1 MDNQELQQ
9 DAASKYEE
17 LKKAA
22 NRTSNWRERLDAVEQ
37 LGQLDNPQVIDVLK
51 HRLMNDTVYQVQE
64 AAYRELKKL
73 GEDVQLPPRKNGELV
88 KGLTKLLVRI
98 KKSLP
103 ADHTYEQFKE
113 KLQKMRSDVY
123 DMYEGQKGDDFDQ
136 WLESTWDSL
145 SKK

>member
-9 DAASKYEE
+9 EAASKYEE

-37 LGQLDNPQVIDVLK
+37 LGQLDNPKAIDVLK
-51 HRLMNDTVYQVQE
+51 HRLTNDSVYQVQE

-73 GEDVQLPPRKNGELV
+73 GEDVQLPPRKSGEIV

-123 DMYEGQKGDDFDQ
+123 DAYEGQKGDEFDQ
-136 WLESTWDSL
+136 WLESTWASL
-145 SKK
+145 SNK